1 MSSTHEMASVVLKE
15 YLYLQNIF
23 VSGANVFNFNS
34 TVVFDVKVMPMYVMV
49 INIALFRLVYLPLNM
64 RQR

>member
-1 MSSTHEMASVVLKE
+1 MASVVLKE